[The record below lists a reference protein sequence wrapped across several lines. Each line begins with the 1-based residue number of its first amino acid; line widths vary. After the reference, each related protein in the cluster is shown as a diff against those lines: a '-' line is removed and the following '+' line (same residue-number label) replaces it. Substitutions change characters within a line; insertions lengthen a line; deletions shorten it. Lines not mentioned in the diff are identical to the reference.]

1 MAIPIHERSS
11 DVPISWNENKNGT
24 QTPQRLDALS
34 KRMRT
39 CYQNWD

>member
-1 MAIPIHERSS
+1 MAIPIHECSS

-24 QTPQRLDALS
+24 QTQQLDALN

-39 CYQNWD
+39 CHQNWD